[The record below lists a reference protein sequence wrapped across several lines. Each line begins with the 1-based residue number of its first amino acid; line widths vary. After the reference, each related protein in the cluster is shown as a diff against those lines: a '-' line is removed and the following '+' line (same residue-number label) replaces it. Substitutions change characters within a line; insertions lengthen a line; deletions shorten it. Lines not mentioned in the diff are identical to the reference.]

1 MPGPQGADR
10 VLLGH
15 LGESRSFW
23 ILGGRVWNLGLCRGG
38 PSETSRYSQGVRRCP
53 GVLELNSSPAIS
65 WEQAGVHG
73 HSRDSRGSRE
83 VKGTVG
89 DLRDYEKEWSRGS

>member
-1 MPGPQGADR
+1 M
-10 VLLGH
+10 
-15 LGESRSFW
+15 
-23 ILGGRVWNLGLCRGG
+23 
-38 PSETSRYSQGVRRCP
+38 
-53 GVLELNSSPAIS
+53 LELNSSPAIS

>member
-1 MPGPQGADR
+1 M
-10 VLLGH
+10 
-15 LGESRSFW
+15 
-23 ILGGRVWNLGLCRGG
+23 
-38 PSETSRYSQGVRRCP
+38 
-53 GVLELNSSPAIS
+53 LELNSSPAIS

-89 DLRDYEKEWSRGS
+89 DLRDYEKGVVSGILRGILGL

>member
-1 MPGPQGADR
+1 M
-10 VLLGH
+10 VLLDIGGKS
-15 LGESRSFW
+15 LESGVVS
-23 ILGGRVWNLGLCRGG
+23 GG

-53 GVLELNSSPAIS
+53 GVLGLNSSPAIS

-89 DLRDYEKEWSRGS
+89 DLRDYEKGVVSGILRGILGL